1 MKKFCFVLV
10 FCLILAS
17 CSGVKDD
24 IPVQILAAS
33 LGEEIGG
40 FENMAEAS
48 TDYIKYC
55 MGSDLSIYSEY
66 IVLYPFAGT
75 VYNEFGIF
83 KVDDKADLDK
93 GIEEVSN
100 YINFKKEN
108 WDTRYNGEEFE
119 KIEKAEVTNCG
130 RYILYTILGDGE
142 RKEVINEFKDE
153 LK

>member
-1 MKKFCFVLV
+1 MKKICFLLVL
-10 FCLILAS
+10 CILLCS
-17 CSGVKDD
+17 CSSVKDD

-33 LGEEIGG
+33 LGEEIDG

-55 MGSDLSIYSEY
+55 MNSDLSLYSEY

-83 KVDDKADLDK
+83 KVKDKANLDK
-93 GIEEVSN
+93 GIEEVNN
-100 YINFKKEN
+100 YLAFKKSN
-108 WDTRYNGEEFE
+108 WDTRYKSEELN
-119 KIEKAEVTNCG
+119 KIEKAKTVNIG
-130 RYILYTILGDGE
+130 RYILYVILGSEDSA
-142 RKEVINEFKDE
+142 EVIEKFKEE